1 MTDADELI
9 ELLTRRH
16 GILSLLV
23 DESMERHELV
33 DELDASKSTVY
44 KGVSQLEASGLL
56 ESTADGLRP
65 TPFGTEVH
73 RRYEELARIMA
84 FRDLLAVLPTD
95 VELTS
100 AALRGAELIAPESRA
115 IDRPFVYVEELLREA
130 DSLRGFSPVISPN
143 YVSLFHERLLDDG
156 IEAELL
162 FEADV
167 IEGIGAVGS
176 DRFGLNDDELA
187 DIATND
193 AVRLWRT
200 DTTLPFGLL
209 IARVSGEERMVIEIR
224 EAEVLR
230 GLLVNRTT
238 ESVRWAKQTFR
249 DNQQHATRVET
260 LPDFR

>member
-16 GILSLLV
+16 GVLSVLV

-84 FRDLLAVLPTD
+84 FRDLLAVLPPN
-95 VELTS
+95 VELDA
-100 AALRGAELIAPESRA
+100 AALTGAELIAPESRA

-167 IEGIGAVGS
+167 IEGIGEVGS
-176 DRFGLNDDELA
+176 DRFGINNDELA

-193 AVRLWRT
+193 TVRLWRT

-209 IARVSGEERMVIEIR
+209 TARVSGEERIVIEIR
-224 EAEVLR
+224 EDEALR

-238 ESVRWAKQTFR
+238 ESVRWATQTFR
-249 DNQQHATRVET
+249 DYQQHATRVEINDEFT
-260 LPDFR
+260 